1 MAFIRIL
8 FIISLII
15 SSLTD
20 TPKEKEQFISP
31 VRIPLLLSA
40 NFGELR
46 IDHFHSG
53 IDIKTQGVTGKE
65 VQAASAGY
73 VYRITV
79 SPGGFGNALYIRHTS
94 GYSTVY
100 GHLER
105 FAPEIEEYVKAKQY
119 ENKSFGVS
127 LYLSK
132 EQFPVKQGDLIA
144 YSGNTGS
151 SGGPHLHYE
160 IRKSDN
166 EVPVNPLQFDFG
178 AADNIKPVIEKLF
191 IYPLTKETTVNG
203 KKSVRKI
210 DVSGAHGNYYIPAEN
225 EITINGEAG
234 FGIKSFDLLNDSY
247 NKCSV
252 YSIELLIDSMT
263 VFKYKMDKFSF
274 SESRYINSHIDY
286 ETFMK
291 DKIFIER
298 TYHLPNDKLSAYS
311 RVVNRGRF
319 KFNENKIYTAKIIV
333 TDANNNES
341 NLTFHLRSK
350 PSENSD
356 SNEQKGDSS
365 LLMPYNRQNSFIS
378 QNIKVNIP
386 SGALYDTL
394 RFQYNYLPVKNGYL
408 SGIHQVHN
416 VYTPVHKPF
425 SLSIKPDT
433 LINGKVS
440 KMLIIQITDE
450 KKRVALKSEMKDG
463 YLTAEASAFGNYTVD
478 IDTLP
483 PVISANGLLSEK
495 NLSGKKEIR
504 IRIKDDLAGIKS
516 YWPEI
521 DGKWALFEYDQK
533 NDLLIYRFDEKRIRK
548 NSNHSLTLTVSDNKD
563 NVSKF
568 SYNFDW

>member
-298 TYHLPNDKLSAYS
+298 TYLLPNDKL
-311 RVVNRGRF
+311 
-319 KFNENKIYTAKIIV
+319 
-333 TDANNNES
+333 
-341 NLTFHLRSK
+341 
-350 PSENSD
+350 
-356 SNEQKGDSS
+356 
-365 LLMPYNRQNSFIS
+365 
-378 QNIKVNIP
+378 
-386 SGALYDTL
+386 
-394 RFQYNYLPVKNGYL
+394 
-408 SGIHQVHN
+408 
-416 VYTPVHKPF
+416 
-425 SLSIKPDT
+425 
-433 LINGKVS
+433 
-440 KMLIIQITDE
+440 
-450 KKRVALKSEMKDG
+450 
-463 YLTAEASAFGNYTVD
+463 
-478 IDTLP
+478 
-483 PVISANGLLSEK
+483 
-495 NLSGKKEIR
+495 
-504 IRIKDDLAGIKS
+504 
-516 YWPEI
+516 
-521 DGKWALFEYDQK
+521 
-533 NDLLIYRFDEKRIRK
+533 
-548 NSNHSLTLTVSDNKD
+548 
-563 NVSKF
+563 
-568 SYNFDW
+568 